1 MSGTDPARSAA
12 PITLV
17 VLLYV
22 HAGREAEYERF
33 ETEASRIMGRH
44 GGRIVRRIKLA
55 GARGAAAP
63 AEGAAPANLSRQ
75 PDEVHIVE
83 FADGESLS
91 RYRADPEIR
100 ALADLRAA
108 AIRDTIVWEGG
119 DAASFGGG

>member
-1 MSGTDPARSAA
+1 MSGTDPSRSAS

-55 GARGAAAP
+55 RARGADASSK
-63 AEGAAPANLSRQ
+63 GAAENSPRQ

-83 FADGESLS
+83 FADGASFS

-100 ALADLRAA
+100 ALGDLRAA
-108 AIRDTIVWEGG
+108 AIRDTIVWQGS
-119 DAASFGGG
+119 DAVPFGRG